1 MRIIV
6 NLDSSPERAIRRDSG
21 NFHENRQSGGNSKV
35 QNGNNYGIATVSA
48 PAGVAIAP
56 QTPCVEGPVH

>member
-1 MRIIV
+1 M
-6 NLDSSPERAIRRDSG
+6 SPERDREDRDPAT
-21 NFHENRQSGGNSKV
+21 FIKPLARKRLLETRTR
-35 QNGNNYGIATVSA
+35 YGIATVSA